1 MWFWQR
7 IDRKLDRLIEQGDSL
22 IMTLAELKIQ
32 VEKNTAVEESA
43 VSLITGIA
51 KSLADALANSDP
63 AAVQAMSDE
72 LTKSAADLGAAVAAN
87 TPAA

>member
-63 AAVQAMSDE
+63 AAVQALSDE